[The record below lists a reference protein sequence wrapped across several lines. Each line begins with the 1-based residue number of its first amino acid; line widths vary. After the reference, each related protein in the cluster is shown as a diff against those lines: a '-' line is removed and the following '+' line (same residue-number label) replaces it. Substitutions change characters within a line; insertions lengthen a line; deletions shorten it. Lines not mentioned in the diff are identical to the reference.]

1 MMIES
6 ANGAGTLYLCATP
19 IGNLEDMTY
28 RAVRM
33 LGEVELIAAEDTRH
47 TRQLLT
53 HFDIHTKLTSYHE
66 HNKFTKGPE
75 LIAYIQQGHDL
86 VCVSDAG
93 LPGIC
98 DPGSHLAEL
107 AIAAGIRVSP
117 LPGCN
122 AGLSAL
128 ICSGLDTTLFTFVG
142 FLPKTARKQQETLAR
157 IKNYEGSLIFYEAPH
172 HLKATLKQLLTGLG
186 DRQAVLGR
194 ELTKKFEEFRRG
206 TLSELLAYYAG
217 NDPRGEYV
225 IIVEGASEETVQT
238 EAEAVP
244 ADPAE
249 LCRQLMAEG
258 LDKKQA
264 MRETAKKLGL
274 SRRDVYQAMLTEQK

>member
-1 MMIES
+1 MNITDSNEY
-6 ANGAGTLYLCATP
+6 GTLYLCATP

-28 RAVRM
+28 RAVRI

-53 HFDIHTKLTSYHE
+53 HFAIHTKLTSYHE

-75 LIAYIQQGHDL
+75 LIDYLHSGKDL

-107 AIAAGIRVSP
+107 AIAQGIRVSP
-117 LPGCN
+117 LPGAN

-142 FLPKTARKQQETLAR
+142 FLPRTAKKQQEKLSQVQDYAGT
-157 IKNYEGSLIFYEAPH
+157 LIFYEAPH
-172 HLKATLKQLLTGLG
+172 HLKGTLRAIYSVLG
-186 DRQAVLGR
+186 DRKAVLGR

-206 TLSELLAYYAG
+206 TLSELLSYY
-217 NDPRGEYV
+217 DSETPRGEFV
-225 IIVEGASEETVQT
+225 ILVAGTSENETKAEPIINASPV
-238 EAEAVP
+238 
-244 ADPAE
+244 E
-249 LCRQLMAEG
+249 LCQKFIAEG
-258 LDKKQA
+258 MDKKEA
-264 MRETAKKLGL
+264 MRKTAKTLGI
-274 SRRDVYQAMLTEQK
+274 SRREVYKSLLAED